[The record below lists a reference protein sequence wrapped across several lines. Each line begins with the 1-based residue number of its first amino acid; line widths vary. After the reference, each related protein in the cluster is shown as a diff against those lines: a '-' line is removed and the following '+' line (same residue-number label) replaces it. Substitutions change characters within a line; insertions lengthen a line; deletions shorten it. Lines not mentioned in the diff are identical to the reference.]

1 MLLFGHQLIEVEP
14 WSKVK
19 SIEEINKTLPNS
31 TIVLDDIEKYANI
44 AKHCNENSVNF
55 ACMVNSVKQAVLAN
69 ALGASYIL
77 CSDNDLA
84 SWVQK
89 IANEYLWGSKII
101 SIIKDESDIE
111 QIAKLGI
118 DGAVIASHIKSWILK

>member
-14 WSKVK
+14 WSKVQ

-31 TIVLDDIEKYANI
+31 TIVLESIEKYAHI
-44 AKHCNENSVNF
+44 AKHCRENRVDF
-55 ACMVNSVKQAVLAN
+55 ACMVSSVKQAVLAN
-69 ALGASYIL
+69 AIGASYIL

-89 IANEYLWGSKII
+89 IANEYLWSSKII
-101 SIIKDESDIE
+101 SIIENEESIE
-111 QIAKLGI
+111 EIAKLGI
-118 DGAVIASHIKSWILK
+118 DGAVIVSHIKS